1 MVTIKGRRVDAAGRI
16 LAEVCAG
23 DTDLVVDGEQEWAWP
38 VLCWTLDTDHGF
50 RVGFEDV
57 LTGPDGEQVSGDAE
71 LLAAAL
77 ELRRTTP

>member
-1 MVTIKGRRVDAAGRI
+1 VVPIKSC
-16 LAEVCAG
+16 LNG
-23 DTDLVVDGEQEWAWP
+23 DRTLTDHPGVPVHGEQEWAWP

-57 LTGPDGEQVSGDAE
+57 LTGPDGGQVSGNAD

-77 ELRRTTP
+77 ELRRTTA

>member
-1 MVTIKGRRVDAAGRI
+1 
-16 LAEVCAG
+16 
-23 DTDLVVDGEQEWAWP
+23 
-38 VLCWTLDTDHGF
+38 
-50 RVGFEDV
+50 VGFEDV